1 VTRRWPALSL
11 GTLLLGGCGERAPV
25 VHFDPGSVPAEHEAG
40 RQRFDASC
48 ARCHGRFAVG
58 TEAGPPLVHRY
69 YEPSHHADEAFRR
82 AIRFGVQPHHWGYG
96 PMPAVAGLTGA
107 QADDIIAYIRWLQRR
122 AGVS

>member
-1 VTRRWPALSL
+1 MTRRWPVLSL
-11 GTLLLGGCGERAPV
+11 GALLLGGCGERAPAID
-25 VHFDPGSVPAEHEAG
+25 FNPGPVPTEHEAG
-40 RQRFDASC
+40 RQSFDASC
-48 ARCHGRFAVG
+48 ARCHGSFAVG

-96 PMPAVAGLTGA
+96 PMPAIEGLTEA

-122 AGVS
+122 AGVY